1 VGSSLQEILSGG
13 GEKKRPFLRI
23 AVRTAPYLL
32 LALLSSVF
40 ALGYETTYPY
50 IFLLLFSLYIISS
63 LITLFRGKR
72 APVLILLGVQFLG
85 EFLMLKYQGLPVD
98 AHMVHL
104 SFYLICLSI
113 LDLRSALLYT
123 VLQPLPHI
131 HEVINGKY
139 LEVAL
144 LLAAMFLT
152 GGVVLFVIERL
163 RRRLGSYQQSFSRLR
178 KGADGLVE
186 AGPELGRE
194 SMLSQYLS
202 YIEERERDLLD
213 ILIIAERSLAA
224 DSVNLMLLEE
234 GHLRASLSSGQEHLA
249 LEDEGLVH
257 QVLSTKNSLF
267 MIAERQNELRVG
279 YNREG
284 LLSFMGVPVMD
295 GETILGVLVADS
307 SRYRAF
313 DQKDLDLLDMF
324 SGEVAKVLRRQ
335 RMFAR
340 IEIEYRSLRILYRES
355 ARYGEILDIEEV
367 SSRVVRSAEEISGAR
382 ALLFLKQKRGY
393 AVVPPSGKGRITR
406 WKGSLLGR
414 VIETGE
420 AVYRSDLS
428 RDSLPALPEGLNI
441 EGEIISVIFIPMFH
455 EDETVGVLTVLSS
468 ERDAFTSHLFELL
481 KVLAAQAS
489 LSISNALLHEEIR
502 MLALTD
508 GLTGLYNH
516 RHFQERL
523 SEEFKKAE
531 RFSEPLSLILTDID
545 HFKKVNDTYGHPA
558 GDMVLKGFS
567 GIIRETVRE
576 IDIPARYGGEEFA
589 IMALKADADEAR
601 KIAER
606 IRKRVEAHRFEADG
620 VSIGVTVSLGIASYP
635 RDASSREELIE
646 RADQALYKA
655 KESGR
660 NRTVLYSRIKGV

>member
-1 VGSSLQEILSGG
+1 MGSSLQEILSGG
-13 GEKKRPFLRI
+13 GEKKRSLFGI

-50 IFLLLFSLYIISS
+50 IFLLLFSLYIILSG
-63 LITLFRGKR
+63 INLFVGKR
-72 APVLILLGVQFLG
+72 AIVLLLLGLQFMG
-85 EFLMLKYQGLPVD
+85 EFLMVRYQEVPAV
-98 AHMVHL
+98 AHIVHL
-104 SFYLICLSI
+104 SFYLVFLSI
-113 LDLRSALLYT
+113 LDLRSALLFT
-123 VLQPLPHI
+123 VLQPFPHI
-131 HEVINGKY
+131 HEILNGRS
-139 LEVAL
+139 LETGL
-144 LLAAMFLT
+144 LLFAMVLT

-163 RRRLGSYQQSFSRLR
+163 RRRIVGYQQSLSRLR
-178 KGADGLVE
+178 KGADGLVDS
-186 AGPELGRE
+186 GPELGRE
-194 SMLSQYLS
+194 SMLSRYLS
-202 YIEERERDLLD
+202 YMEEREKDLLD
-213 ILIIAERSLAA
+213 ILIMAERSLAA
-224 DSVNLMLLEE
+224 DSVSLVLLEE
-234 GHLRASLSSGQEHLA
+234 GRLRVSLSSGYEDLV
-249 LEDEGLVH
+249 LVDEGLVH
-257 QVLSTKNSLF
+257 QVFSAKTPLF

-307 SRYRAF
+307 LRYRAF
-313 DQKDLDLLDMF
+313 DQKDLELLEMF
-324 SGEVAKVLRRQ
+324 SAEAAKVLRRQ

-340 IEIEYRSLRILYRES
+340 IEIEYRSLKILYRES
-355 ARYGEILDIEEV
+355 ARYGEILDIDEV

-382 ALLFLKQKRGY
+382 ALLFLRQKRAY
-393 AVVPPSGKGRITR
+393 TVVPPSGRGRITR

-414 VIETGE
+414 VIEAGE

-428 RDSLPALPEGLNI
+428 QDSLPALPEGLDI
-441 EGEIISVIFIPMFH
+441 DGEILSVILIPMFH
-455 EDETVGVLTVLSS
+455 EEETVGVLTVFSP

-523 SEEFKKAE
+523 AEEFRKAE

-558 GDMVLKGFS
+558 GDAVLKGFS

-589 IMALKADADEAR
+589 IMALKADAGEAR

-620 VSIGVTVSLGIASYP
+620 VSIAVTVSLGIASYP

-660 NRTVLYSRIKGV
+660 NRTVLYSKMRGG